1 MLSDIDLAHENFS
14 RLIKKFNLSPN
25 IVDLVGHAMAFYQND
40 DFVEESALKTVN
52 KICLYMH
59 LCNRYQ
65 GSPFQYPQYG
75 MQTIFNSFSRAF
87 QKYNGAFSLDRD
99 IEEIVRDADGKV
111 TGVKS
116 RGELIRC
123 KSLICNPSYMI
134 RTGNNDKVQKL
145 GKAIRCICIL
155 DHPIPNS
162 NNEHSFQII
171 LPQKQTGRKSGNYS
185 L

>member
-1 MLSDIDLAHENFS
+1 MSDIDLAHENFS

-52 KICLYMH
+52 KISLYMH

-65 GSPFQYPQYG
+65 GSSFQYPQYG

-87 QKYNGAFSLDRD
+87 EQSNGTFSLDRD
-99 IEEIVRDADGKV
+99 IEEIVKDAEGKV
-111 TGVKS
+111 AGVKS
-116 RGELIRC
+116 RGEFIRC

-134 RTGNNDKVQKL
+134 RTGNNDKVQKV

-171 LPQKQTGRKSGNYS
+171 LPQKQTGRKFGNH
-185 L
+185 